1 MDLSARQLRT
11 GIRSPAALARQLR
24 LARMTPIAPDTPRS
38 PQRPWMDA
46 SIGRY
51 FKKDR
56 TVEGFFADY
65 DDRTSKSKRR
75 ETAAS
80 EIMNG
85 RKMLSR
91 FAALDRPQPDP
102 SRVQMRST
110 RVEVLGHGLI
120 MGVDLAYETS
130 TGWILRHLIT
140 DDEIRRPEHLRLY
153 ATAAALH
160 FEGRPDGGRV
170 ARVEVWLL
178 RYDGRVAGWPRSL
191 LETST
196 PRLATRLAEIAK
208 GASGQV
214 A

>member
-1 MDLSARQLRT
+1 
-11 GIRSPAALARQLR
+11 
-24 LARMTPIAPDTPRS
+24 
-38 PQRPWMDA
+38 MDA
-46 SIGRY
+46 SIARY

-56 TVEGFFADY
+56 AVEVLLADY
-65 DDRTSKSKRR
+65 DDRTGRSERR

-85 RKMLSR
+85 RKMLRR
-91 FAALDRPQPDP
+91 FAALDRLQAVP
-102 SRVQMRST
+102 SRVQMRPT

-140 DDEIRRPEHLRLY
+140 DDEIHRSEHLRLY

-160 FEGRPDGGRV
+160 FEGRSDGGDV
-170 ARVEVWLL
+170 ARVEIWLL

-191 LETST
+191 IETSI
-196 PRLATRLAEIAK
+196 PRLATRLAEIAR

>member
-1 MDLSARQLRT
+1 
-11 GIRSPAALARQLR
+11 
-24 LARMTPIAPDTPRS
+24 
-38 PQRPWMDA
+38 MDA

-56 TVEGFFADY
+56 TVEVLLADY
-65 DDRTSKSKRR
+65 DDRTSRSKRR

-80 EIMNG
+80 EITNG
-85 RKMLSR
+85 REMLGR
-91 FAALDRPQPDP
+91 FAALDRLQPDP
-102 SRVQMRST
+102 NRVQMRPT

-130 TGWILRHLIT
+130 AGWILRHLIT

-160 FEGRPDGGRV
+160 FEGRSEGGRAV
-170 ARVEVWLL
+170 RVEVWLL
-178 RYDGRVAGWPRSL
+178 RYDGGVDGWPRSL
-191 LETST
+191 LERSI
-196 PRLATRLAEIAK
+196 PALATRLAEIAR